1 MKVGVYDEVY
11 IAEQQCAIV
20 CLKHNIVGCSLL
32 QVLGKQYGVGLR
44 ASPQGDDDTFMSIQ
58 NSVQNSSG
66 DALWV
71 QIGSKLA

>member
-44 ASPQGDDDTFMSIQ
+44 ASPQSDDDNFFIHVNPKQRTKFK
-58 NSVQNSSG
+58 
-66 DALWV
+66 W
-71 QIGSKLA
+71 